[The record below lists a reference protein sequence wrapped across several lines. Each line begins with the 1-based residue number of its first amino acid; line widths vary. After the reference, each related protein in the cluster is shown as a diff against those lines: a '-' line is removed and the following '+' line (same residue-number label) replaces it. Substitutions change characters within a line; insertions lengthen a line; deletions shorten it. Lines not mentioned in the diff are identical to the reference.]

1 MISVRMTPAHPGD
14 FIRTEVVEP
23 LGLSVTAAA
32 RVLDVSRVALSN
44 LLNGKADLSAEM
56 AIRLQKA
63 FGLEAGTLLRM
74 QAAYDL
80 SRAEKHSSKIRVRRY
95 QSAAA

>member
-1 MISVRMTPAHPGD
+1 MTPAHPGD
-14 FIRTEVVEP
+14 FVRTEVIEP

-44 LLNGKADLSAEM
+44 LLNSKADLSAEM

-63 FGLEAGTLLRM
+63 FDLNAGTLLRM

-80 SRAEKHSSKIRVRRY
+80 SRAEKRSGKIHVRRY
-95 QSAAA
+95 RAA

>member
-1 MISVRMTPAHPGD
+1 MIRVRMTPAHPGD
-14 FIRTEVVEP
+14 FIRTEVIEP

-56 AIRLQKA
+56 AIRLHKA
-63 FGLEAGTLLRM
+63 FGLNAGTVLRM
-74 QAAYDL
+74 QSAYDQ
-80 SRAEKHSSKIRVRRY
+80 KHSSKIHVRRY
-95 QSAAA
+95 QAASA

>member
-1 MISVRMTPAHPGD
+1 MIRVRMTPAHPGD
-14 FIRTEVVEP
+14 FIRTEVIEP

-32 RVLDVSRVALSN
+32 RVLDVYRVALSN
-44 LLNGKADLSAEM
+44 LLNSKADLSAEM

-63 FGLEAGTLLRM
+63 FGLNAGTLLRM

-80 SRAEKHSSKIRVRRY
+80 SRAEKHSSQIHVQRY
-95 QSAAA
+95 RAA

>member
-1 MISVRMTPAHPGD
+1 MIRVRMTPAHPGD
-14 FIRTEVVEP
+14 FIRTEVIEP

-44 LLNGKADLSAEM
+44 LLNSKADLSAEM

-63 FGLEAGTLLRM
+63 FGLNAGTLLRM

-80 SRAEKHSSKIRVRRY
+80 SRAEKHSGKIHVRRY
-95 QSAAA
+95 QAAAA

>member
-1 MISVRMTPAHPGD
+1 MIRVRMTPAHPGD
-14 FIRTEVVEP
+14 FIRTEVIGP

-44 LLNGKADLSAEM
+44 LLNSKADLSAEM

-63 FGLEAGTLLRM
+63 FGLNAGTLLRM

-80 SRAEKHSSKIRVRRY
+80 SRAEKHSSKIHVRRY

>member
-1 MISVRMTPAHPGD
+1 MTPAHPGD
-14 FIRTEVVEP
+14 FIRTEVIQP

-44 LLNGKADLSAEM
+44 LLNSKADLSAEM

-63 FGLEAGTLLRM
+63 FGLNAGTLLRM

-80 SRAEKHSSKIRVRRY
+80 SRAEKRSSKIHVRRY
-95 QSAAA
+95 QAAAA

>member
-1 MISVRMTPAHPGD
+1 MIRVRMTPAHPGN
-14 FIRTEVVEP
+14 FIRTEVLDP

-32 RVLDVSRVALSN
+32 GILDVSRVALSN
-44 LLNGKADLSAEM
+44 FLNGKADLSAEM

-63 FGLEAGTLLRM
+63 FSLSAGTLLRM

-80 SRAEKHSSKIRVRRY
+80 SRAEKHSSKIHVRRY
-95 QSAAA
+95 QAA

>member
-1 MISVRMTPAHPGD
+1 MIRVRMTPTHPGD
-14 FIRTEVVEP
+14 FVRTEVLAP

-44 LLNGKADLSAEM
+44 LTNGKADLSAEM

-63 FGLEAGTLLRM
+63 FGLNAGTLLRM

-80 SRAEKHSSKIRVRRY
+80 AEAEKRSSRIHVERY
-95 QSAAA
+95 RAA